1 MEYLNFVGG
10 QGLCTVYSRVM
21 SNSYFWDNAA
31 SEVRILGAGGSP
43 SRRFYNFNAL
53 NVVTWSRRNLIII
66 L

>member
-21 SNSYFWDNAA
+21 SNSWDNAA
-31 SEVRILGAGGSP
+31 NEVMILGAGGLS
-43 SRRFYNFNAL
+43 FQE
-53 NVVTWSRRNLIII
+53 I